1 MKLLLNNKND
11 SNKKQNES
19 SSDKKKKSN
28 KNLIRK
34 TTAQSVP
41 FYAVYRSGI
50 IESKKNFFTESFK
63 LEDVNFRVAP
73 DEVQETIFKRQ
84 QDLLNTFDSNSILQ
98 FTINNR
104 NLEEDKVMDKILC
117 KTKGDVLD
125 VYRKELNSIL
135 IDKLK
140 SGRNNLVS
148 DKYLTVGIKAD
159 SHQDAHTSFSTRLN
173 SEISKQLKNVMQK
186 QSARITPMTIEE
198 RLKVIHDI
206 NNIGNENELSPDFK
220 INDYIK
226 QGMKVSEIVCS
237 SGLHFKRDHFLINDK
252 YARVMYLK
260 SIPNFLSTDFF
271 AEISELPFNLTANLT
286 LEPEDIAK
294 AQSVVRNHMVTINGN
309 VIKAEKEA
317 TKAGYSVSLISP
329 DLRHAQEQAEFLLD
343 EIRHGN
349 QKIFFLNLVITHYA
363 DSLQE
368 LNEETKA
375 IKDLA
380 SRNMCVIETLYNQQE
395 TGFNT
400 SMPLCNTQIAVKR
413 MVTSEEAALFM
424 PFSSQELMQDG
435 GMYYGVNALT
445 KNVLVLD
452 RTGKDVKNPNGLI
465 LGLPGSGKSMTA
477 KIEIFCVFLTKDE
490 NNQIFILDPEGE
502 YAPMAEAMEPLG
514 TEVVKLKAG
523 NGVHINPFDMDMDY
537 GNSDDGPCDPVTLK
551 SDYIGVICEVAMTG
565 KYGLSSAERSIIDRC
580 VRNLYAPY
588 LAHMRT
594 VESGITMDVAA
605 SPTMDAFYEELMSQ
619 PEPEAQNIAISLEVY
634 CKGSFDTFSDITNVD
649 VNKRLVV
656 YDIHGL
662 GTAMKEL
669 GLQVCL
675 NHVWNK
681 TISNKKKGIRTWIYI
696 DEFHILTKSEASS
709 EFIMNIWKRARKW
722 NGIPTAIT
730 QNVEDLLKTEA
741 SRAIINNCEFVI
753 MLAQSMIDRES
764 LRTLYKIS
772 DAQLDYITNSPSGQG
787 LIYNGQTIVPFENI
801 FPSDTEMYKII
812 TTRPS
817 DSNVSAA

>member
-1 MKLLLNNKND
+1 MNLKINNKKT
-11 SNKKQNES
+11 NKNETNKNENMES
-19 SSDKKKKSN
+19 HKKSMS
-28 KNLIRK
+28 KRS
-34 TTAQSVP
+34 TAQTVP
-41 FYAVYRSGI
+41 FHAVYRSGI
-50 IESKKNFFTESFK
+50 IESEKNFFTETFK
-63 LEDVNFRVAP
+63 LEDINFRVAP
-73 DEVQETIFKRQ
+73 DDVQETIFSKQ
-84 QDLLNTFDSNSILQ
+84 KDLLNTFDFNSKLQ

-104 NLEEDKVMDKILC
+104 NIEEEKIMAKILC
-117 KTKGDVLD
+117 KEKGDNLD
-125 VYRKELNSIL
+125 IFRKELNAIL
-135 IDKLK
+135 YNKLK
-140 SGRNNLVS
+140 DGKNNLIS
-148 DKYLTVGIKAD
+148 DKYLTIGIKAE
-159 SHQDAHTSFSTRLN
+159 SHKDANASFSSRIN
-173 SEISKQLKNVMQK
+173 SEVSKQLKNVMQK
-186 QSARITPMTIEE
+186 QSARISPMTIEQ
-198 RLKVIHDI
+198 RIKVLHDI
-206 NNIGNENELSPDFK
+206 NNLGNENQLPEDFK
-220 INDYIK
+220 IDDYIK
-226 QGMKVSEIVCS
+226 RGMKVSEIISS
-237 SGLHFKRDHFLINDK
+237 SGLDFKRDHFMINDK

-271 AEISELPFNLTANLT
+271 AEISELPFNLTASLT
-286 LEPEDIAK
+286 LEPVDITK
-294 AQSVVRNHMVTINGN
+294 AQSTIRNHMVTINGN

-317 TKAGYSVSLISP
+317 AKAGYSNNLISP
-329 DLRHAQEQAEFLLD
+329 DLRHAQEQAEFLMD

-363 DSLQE
+363 DSLEE
-368 LNEETKA
+368 LNEETSS
-375 IKDLA
+375 IKNLA
-380 SRNMCVIETLYNQQE
+380 NRHLCAIETLYNQQE

-400 SMPLCNTQIAVKR
+400 SLPLCNNQIAVKR
-413 MVTSEEAALFM
+413 MVTTEEAALFM
-424 PFSSQELMQDG
+424 PFNSQEIMQEN

-445 KNVLVLD
+445 KNILILD
-452 RTGKDVKNPNGLI
+452 RTDRSVKNPNGLI

-502 YAPMAEAMEPLG
+502 YTPMAEAMESLG
-514 TEVVKLKAG
+514 SEVVRLKPG
-523 NGVHINPFDMDMDY
+523 NGVHINPFDMDLDY

-551 SDYIGVICEVAMTG
+551 SDYIGVLCEVAMTG
-565 KYGLSSAERSIIDRC
+565 KYGLTSAERSIIDRC
-580 VRNLYAPY
+580 VRNIYSPY
-588 LAHMRT
+588 LEHMRT
-594 VESGITMDVAA
+594 IESGITMDIAA
-605 SPTMDAFYEELMSQ
+605 SPTMDSFYEALMSQ

-656 YDIHGL
+656 YDISGL
-662 GTAMKEL
+662 GAGMKEL

-681 TISNKKKGIRTWIYI
+681 TISNKKKDIRTWIYI

-764 LRTLYKIS
+764 LRAMYKIS

-787 LIYNGQTIVPFENI
+787 LIYNGQTIIPFENI

-817 DSNVSAA
+817 DAA